1 MRRKLGGC
9 ERLES
14 APSPSAKAEEVLLRA
29 TAHSVVRPSWLHDR
43 QTVARQAPPG
53 RSKCL
58 RSKCVDVSDCTTL
71 VSSPTTVV
79 SSRTVAVSLR
89 PRLCLFPNRRQQHE
103 IGRVSRATSAVS
115 PGTGGRNP
123 RTGGVSP
130 RTSGVRPRTSGV
142 SPRTGGVSPRSG
154 GVSPRTGGVR
164 SRTAAVSAGSSG
176 LSCST
181 AGIYIHRR
189 PKSANA
195 LIGPYPP
202 GRTGFQ
208 PVWAGIPASQSPRQ
222 RIPPTRKT
230 TPTSSI

>member
-130 RTSGVRPRTSGV
+130 RTSGVRPRT
-142 SPRTGGVSPRSG
+142 R